1 MPSPMTK
8 MLFFPA
14 VVDVLRRD
22 HVVPRPETKQCR
34 SHASLKLTERPIDCP
49 MCSYDVRAA
58 LQHALAT
65 NEWLD
70 RWRTDML
77 SALEAQ

>member
-1 MPSPMTK
+1 MNLPS
-8 MLFFPA
+8 A
-14 VVDVLRRD
+14 VLDVMARD
-22 HVVPRPETKQCR
+22 HTAVPPATRQCQR
-34 SHASLKLTERPIDCP
+34 HASVPLVERPIDCP

-58 LQHALAT
+58 LQHALRT

-77 SALEAQ
+77 SALEAT

>member
-1 MPSPMTK
+1 MPSSMPK
-8 MLFFPA
+8 LPLLPA

-22 HVVPRPETKQCR
+22 HVVPAPEVTQCR
-34 SHASLKLTERPIDCP
+34 AHANSKLTERPIDCP

-58 LQHALAT
+58 LKHALVT

-70 RWRTDML
+70 HWRTDML
-77 SALEAQ
+77 AALEDS

>member
-1 MPSPMTK
+1 MPASMSK
-8 MLFFPA
+8 MLLFPA
-14 VVDVLRRD
+14 VLDVLRRD
-22 HVVPRPETKQCR
+22 HVVPAPEVAQCR
-34 SHASLKLTERPIDCP
+34 VHATSKLTERPIDCP

-58 LQHALAT
+58 LKHALAT

-77 SALEAQ
+77 TALGDS

>member
-1 MPSPMTK
+1 MTK

-22 HVVPRPETKQCR
+22 HAVPNPETRQCR
-34 SHASLKLTERPIDCP
+34 EHASIKLTERPIDCP
-49 MCSYDVRAA
+49 MCSYDLRAA
-58 LQHALAT
+58 LQHALVT

-77 SALEAQ
+77 SALEAS

>member
-1 MPSPMTK
+1 MHLPPS
-8 MLFFPA
+8 

-22 HVVPRPETKQCR
+22 HAVLAPEVAQCR
-34 SHASLKLTERPIDCP
+34 VHATSKLTERPIDCA

-58 LQHALAT
+58 LRHALVT

-77 SALEAQ
+77 DALEAL